1 MIESFP
7 LCWPA
12 NWKRTP
18 AHLRQP
24 SRFRLSLDDVR
35 KNLHYEIDML
45 GAVRLIISTNMPL
58 RRDGEFYAGAK
69 PPDDPGV
76 AVYFIYK
83 KKEMCFASDLH
94 PMVRENLNAIA
105 KTINALRGIERWGA
119 SDMMERAFTGFAALP
134 AASWH
139 TTLELDR
146 NATREQVEAAFRRLA
161 MLHHPDRGGD
171 TARMAEINKAR
182 EEALKEI
189 MNSKL

>member
-18 AHLRQP
+18 WHQQSS
-24 SRFRLSLDDVR
+24 SRFRLTLDQAR
-35 KNLHYEIDML
+35 KDLQYEVDML
-45 GAVRLIISTNMPL
+45 GASRLIISTNMPL
-58 RRDGEFYAGAK
+58 RRDGEFYASAK
-69 PPDDPGV
+69 NPDDPGV

-83 KKEMCFASDLH
+83 KKQMCFACDLH
-94 PMVRENLNAIA
+94 PLIRENLNAIA

-139 TTLELDR
+139 TTLELDS

-171 TARMAEINKAR
+171 TARMAEINRAR
-182 EEALKEI
+182 ADALKE
-189 MNSKL
+189 L